1 MKKLIAILIIFLSAC
16 TSVKKDEFVNPI
28 FYGKMVGY
36 YTKYDTIQ
44 ITPTSYHITNYY
56 GYKAK
61 ANCEILENT
70 QEKVT
75 LKCLHLPHDENNEQ
89 ELILV
94 LPNEEPTYWTYEFV
108 IVSEE
113 IEDLEHITYIKEYN
127 YSKKDYLCSKDIE
140 NCSHRTYTTHTSV
153 KN

>member
-1 MKKLIAILIIFLSAC
+1 MKKLITILIIFLSAC

-28 FYGKMVGY
+28 FYGEMVGY
-36 YTKYDTIQ
+36 YTEYDIIK

-61 ANCEILENT
+61 ADCELLENT
-70 QEKVT
+70 WEKVT

-89 ELILV
+89 ELIFV

-113 IEDLEHITYIKEYN
+113 IENKTNEIHILQ
-127 YSKKDYLCSKDIE
+127 YSYFKDEKDW
-140 NCSHRTYTTHTSV
+140 SSRRGFATHTSV